1 MAIDEKKKK
10 DLLARFG
17 KSTELAIKLIEDD
30 SSGDGTDGGTQV
42 KILHLVQP
50 VNAVGS
56 IPTPDGTEMKA
67 SGAKVYVAQDDID
80 KMLENV
86 DEKDGILIYKG
97 DMHLDVSKPGGRTVN
112 GQFVITKPAKIW
124 LTSVKFSRRGGQL
137 RTSQTN
143 NLGDMINKMF
153 SGGKTLDLTAE
164 TTTATGAS
172 DNKDAGDGK
181 TPPTVVANGTKDAVV
196 TT

>member
-10 DLLARFG
+10 DLLARFA

-56 IPTPDGTEMKA
+56 IPTPDGSPMKA
-67 SGAKVYVAQDDID
+67 TNSLVYVAQDDID

-86 DEKDGILIYKG
+86 EEKDGILVYKG
-97 DMHLDVSKPGGRTVN
+97 DMHLDVSKPGGRMVQ

-124 LTSVKFSRRGGQL
+124 LTSIKFSRRGGQL

-153 SGGKTLDLTAE
+153 SGGKTVDLSVE
-164 TTTATGAS
+164 AS
-172 DNKDAGDGK
+172 AKPAGDTNDNKEQGK
-181 TPPTVVANGTKDAVV
+181 PSPTIVANGTKDAIS
-196 TT
+196 TP